1 LISRE
6 IALKEYGSIL
16 ALLDNLICSRQH
28 KDFVDIMWQRAVK
41 KSGLE
46 GLVVKRKDG
55 KYAQQ
60 AVWYKIL
67 NPTYTQK
74 AGRQDF

>member
-1 LISRE
+1 MDNTVQSWRYLITLS
-6 IALKEYGSIL
+6 ALVSTK
-16 ALLDNLICSRQH
+16 N
-28 KDFVDIMWQRAVK
+28 FVDIMWQRAVK

>member
-1 LISRE
+1 
-6 IALKEYGSIL
+6 
-16 ALLDNLICSRQH
+16 
-28 KDFVDIMWQRAVK
+28 MWQRAVK